1 MTIPTLDIDM
11 TAVAMPVGALGAG
24 VAVPLP
30 SAAPVAV
37 AAEPADAGVPAVVAE
52 IRPPVAAPVDGEAVL
67 RFREAMERPLAEN
80 ARLQGLLNR
89 ALAHLAAAP
98 RTEVV
103 PDETLLVAANLAP
116 RTAPKEVVVEAGV
129 VKIREAP
136 LRPEVEAQI
145 VAKTEPVVAQ
155 PVVSEADVAGRAVS
169 TTPPSG
175 LVPAHPVAALR
186 TEGVPNKALGVA
198 ANLAPGSAPKEVVV
212 EAGVVKIREAPL
224 RPEVEAQIAAKT
236 EPVVAQP
243 VVSEAD
249 VAGRAVPVTPPT
261 DQVADATAPR
271 DEEVV
276 LQALPQTATVVP
288 AAEAPSVRAA
298 EPVVAPP
305 VVDRVEQ
312 VKNVEMQMLVAAAH
326 EVADA
331 ILVSPGLLRGQG
343 EIRVQLKPEVLS
355 GTEISIKVTGRTMS
369 VEFQPTVQD
378 AAVLIERNLAGLQ
391 ERLQTSVAAFDI
403 AVSVRSGVIARR
415 ASVRRTEEEA

>member
-116 RTAPKEVVVEAGV
+116 RT
-129 VKIREAP
+129 
-136 LRPEVEAQI
+136 
-145 VAKTEPVVAQ
+145 
-155 PVVSEADVAGRAVS
+155 
-169 TTPPSG
+169 
-175 LVPAHPVAALR
+175 
-186 TEGVPNKALGVA
+186 
-198 ANLAPGSAPKEVVV
+198 APKEVVV